1 MNDTIDCGTV
11 RGEIYLFLE
20 RELPEDRLRGIAA
33 HIGECDRCREYE
45 SRVSDFE
52 SVLDRW
58 DAPPPS
64 AEFVEAVIGR
74 VAQHERN
81 RRGTFRLQ
89 ALVWGVRGMLHSTLR
104 IPLPMG
110 IAAAAIL
117 VLSVSLNFVLI
128 RPTRPTPGAVD
139 AGNSPVFLGR
149 GPIRPAST
157 GDVTAPVGVLGEPRF
172 PLFQPD
178 INRIALTVK
187 NRQASVGP
195 LTDVEKK

>member
-1 MNDTIDCGTV
+1 MNEIIDCGTV
-11 RGEIYLFLE
+11 RGEIYLFIE

-33 HIGECDRCREYE
+33 HIGDCERCREYE

-58 DAPPPS
+58 DAPAPS
-64 AEFVEAVIGR
+64 AGFVEAVIER

-128 RPTRPTPGAVD
+128 RPARPTPSGVD
-139 AGNSPVFLGR
+139 GGNPPVVMVP
-149 GPIRPAST
+149 GPSHVTST
-157 GDVTAPVGVLGEPRF
+157 GDATAAGGVLGEPRF

-178 INRIALTVK
+178 IYRIANTVINRK
-187 NRQASVGP
+187 NPVGQS
-195 LTDVEKK
+195 TDVEKK